1 MTRSPLFTY
10 GIICGALVAFAAN
23 SILCRYALKPL
34 GLEANILEP
43 TILEQGTSGINTLI
57 DPISFTLIRLFS
69 GAVILLLL
77 ILFRRKRAV
86 TRLKPS
92 KGNRLGAFYLT
103 FYAITFSLAYI
114 SLDTATGAL
123 ILFGTVQLCMI
134 SVALLKGQRLNQR
147 ELIGYSIAFAGF
159 LLLTLPHITAP
170 SALGLMLM
178 IIAGVGWAFYTLNGK
193 ASTEP
198 LTDTMINLCI
208 SSLMMTPI
216 GLALFL
222 LPDFSLHITV
232 NGAVAA
238 IASGAFASGIGYAI
252 WYTALPLITTT
263 QAATAQLLVPIIAAI
278 GGIVL
283 LGESISFLL
292 IIAGV
297 IMLSGIYL
305 LIRK

>member
-238 IASGAFASGIGYAI
+238 IASGALASGIGYAI